1 VGWSTVLVSSC
12 PKQSSKQTWTAF
24 PAAGSSRRPKTPDM
38 RSGAVTSS
46 RHAETAASPSDSHQ
60 PLAGEHSVG
69 LAWSLAHRACW
80 WSGDLIADGMLCP
93 LWCGVSADA
102 EV

>member
-1 VGWSTVLVSSC
+1 MVDGVGLQLPQAILQANMDGFSQRPAPLVD
-12 PKQSSKQTWTAF
+12 
-24 PAAGSSRRPKTPDM
+24 PKTPDM

-80 WSGDLIADGMLCP
+80 WSKDLIADGMLCP
-93 LWCGVSADA
+93 LWCGVSTDA